1 LDKKQRLYRLI
12 ELYINDFRG
21 DAVQEMYGTG
31 TKIKI
36 HTINFG
42 VTTKTALIETV
53 IILGD
58 TINERSIDRH
68 LADILIQD
76 AFVYFFN
83 DYDIKTLV
91 RFDV

>member
-1 LDKKQRLYRLI
+1 MDKKQRLYRLI
-12 ELYINDFRG
+12 ESYINDFKG

-36 HTINFG
+36 HNINFG
-42 VTTKTALIETV
+42 VTSKYVLIEAV

-58 TINERSIDRH
+58 TINEQSIDRQ
-68 LADILIQD
+68 LTDILIQD
-76 AFVYFFN
+76 AFIYFFN

>member
-1 LDKKQRLYRLI
+1 MDKKQRLYRLI
-12 ELYINDFRG
+12 ESYINDFKG

-36 HTINFG
+36 HNINFG
-42 VTTKTALIETV
+42 VTSKYVLIEAV

-58 TINERSIDRH
+58 TINEQTIDKE
-68 LADILIQD
+68 LANILIQD
-76 AFVYFFN
+76 ASVYFFS
-83 DYDIKTLV
+83 DYIIKTLI